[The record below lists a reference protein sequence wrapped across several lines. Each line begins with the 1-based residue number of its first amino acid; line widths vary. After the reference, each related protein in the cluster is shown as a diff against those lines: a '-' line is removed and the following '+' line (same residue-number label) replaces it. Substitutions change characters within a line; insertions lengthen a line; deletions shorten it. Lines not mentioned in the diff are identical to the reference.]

1 MEELLELNPDFN
13 NPDGDE
19 PMEIVVEE
27 KRPNKKGDKQA
38 QNAPAPT
45 GTRPPSGRPQGS
57 KALAATAGGDRKSG
71 MENGESS
78 GRVTMSEATRG
89 ALPGALREIFSKH
102 HVCRYFLHPY
112 HAFVCLSQMLFIC
125 ADFLYVY
132 YMSLL
137 QMFPLK
143 VTSFPLM
150 LISVTSERSNNSQ
163 QAKPNNQFI
172 TGVNTAYLLTIVICS
187 LLNRCRVQDIKQEV
201 FKLL

>member
-1 MEELLELNPDFN
+1 MQEHDRSFIKKHQAVVKSQAQQWAEIEEDIMEELLELNPDFN

-89 ALPGALREIFSKH
+89 ALPFALREIFLKH
-102 HVCRYFLHPY
+102 HVCRYDFLHTY
-112 HAFVCLSQMLFIC
+112 QAFVCLSQMLFIC
-125 ADFLYVY
+125 AGFLYVY
-132 YMSLL
+132 FMSLL
-137 QMFPLK
+137 QMSPLK
-143 VTSFPLM
+143 FTSFPPM
-150 LISVTSERSNNSQ
+150 LISVTS
-163 QAKPNNQFI
+163 
-172 TGVNTAYLLTIVICS
+172 
-187 LLNRCRVQDIKQEV
+187 
-201 FKLL
+201 